1 MTGDEYINKKKLLA
15 ADDSIAI
22 QTLITAIMEPEYDI
36 VIAVDG
42 VEAVQKAIEE
52 KPDLIL
58 MDIMMPNMDG
68 IQATLQLK
76 QNPKTKDI
84 PVIMLTALS
93 DSDSILTSY
102 DYGADHFLVKPFD
115 REALNK
121 AIAVVEKPTERGI

>member
-1 MTGDEYINKKKLLA
+1 MNKKKLLV
-15 ADDSIAI
+15 ADDSVAI
-22 QTLITAIMEPEYDI
+22 RTLITALMETEYHI
-36 VIAVDG
+36 VTANDG
-42 VEAVQKAIEE
+42 AEAVQKAVEE

-76 QNPKTKDI
+76 QNAKTKDI

-102 DYGADHFLVKPFD
+102 DYGADHYLVKPFD
-115 REALNK
+115 REALKK
-121 AIAVVEKPTERGI
+121 AIAVLEKPKERGI